1 MKGSTLVFKSA
12 SPVGFWKYRQIS
24 LVSNWT
30 LVSTH
35 KSLQRCKHTYFIW
48 DSKVK
53 THYTSL
59 QFMNFRA
66 LVTFWGKRMPSIPTV
81 EELNWWHKAF
91 PMPSTASG
99 VLTCSIIFE
108 NLLLFGFFCGREGK
122 LLTDLG
128 AQLDSTLSSQD
139 TAFIVRRKKNPW
151 HHLYINRDYP
161 KAVTQAGQIYEHK
174 INYKFGIKKE
184 NQRRSGPHLN

>member
-1 MKGSTLVFKSA
+1 MFLEISSDQPCIELDTC
-12 SPVGFWKYRQIS
+12 KYAQII
-24 LVSNWT
+24 T
-30 LVSTH
+30 
-35 KSLQRCKHTYFIW
+35 KIKAYFFIW

-53 THYTSL
+53 THYTFL

-128 AQLDSTLSSQD
+128 AQLDTLVPLAPK
-139 TAFIVRRKKNPW
+139 TLRLLWEEKKPW
-151 HHLYINRDYP
+151 HNLYINRDYP

-174 INYKFGIKKE
+174 INYKFGIKKG
-184 NQRRSGPHLN
+184 NQRQSGPHLN

>member
-1 MKGSTLVFKSA
+1 MCKLFLIFKTNS
-12 SPVGFWKYRQIS
+12 
-24 LVSNWT
+24 
-30 LVSTH
+30 
-35 KSLQRCKHTYFIW
+35 
-48 DSKVK
+48 
-53 THYTSL
+53 TSL

-66 LVTFWGKRMPSIPTV
+66 LVTFWGKRMHSIPTV

-99 VLTCSIIFE
+99 VLTCSIIIK
-108 NLLLFGFFCGREGK
+108 NLLLFGFFCGREGWVTDWPRSSVRYIVPLAPK
-122 LLTDLG
+122 TLRLLWEE
-128 AQLDSTLSSQD
+128 
-139 TAFIVRRKKNPW
+139 KKPW